1 MTADVASTQ
10 TQNRISRFKVERPI
24 MQRQGIEIMIENR
37 QESLMESKEIQQI
50 KKAVNDKTEGW
61 QKLAIE
67 FYLRNVKPVEL
78 TTDQVLEY

>member
-1 MTADVASTQ
+1 
-10 TQNRISRFKVERPI
+10 
-24 MQRQGIEIMIENR
+24 
-37 QESLMESKEIQQI
+37 MESKEIQQI